1 VSQKANPTLVGAFV
15 LGGIVLVVVALAM
28 FGGGRFF
35 TEKVTYVAFFD
46 EPLSGL
52 SVGARVNFRGV
63 KVGEVRDIQVIVG
76 EDLSVRIPVYLR
88 LQRGRIREAGGDV
101 LPEDDL
107 IEKLIARG
115 LRAQLEVA
123 SLVTGQIQI
132 QLDFAPDQPPEY
144 TDTKLGIPE
153 MPTIRS
159 SLAQIR
165 ETIESLSI
173 DELLANAQLLLS
185 GLNDLVHSPDLKGSL
200 HGLNQGIKDLQSLIT
215 AAKDQIDPLSNRFK
229 GTLDEAD
236 VTLRSM
242 QDTLAV
248 AREVLDT
255 AEDSL
260 GVVGE
265 ESTLRYELERALD
278 EVTSAAR
285 SVRVLADYLERNP
298 DALLRGKA
306 EE

>member
-1 VSQKANPTLVGAFV
+1 MSQKANPTLVGAFV